1 MVHRQFVRGAPVL
14 GLAVLLFTGGC
25 SEDPVTATDGG
36 VPQPD
41 GEVGPDVPE
50 NLAPDA
56 APIGEDNNCAAYEYR
71 GTTYNCDTL
80 DRCNE
85 GDFQYRLACC
95 ECDPRYCEPDPA
107 GCDPVEPEPEGNPDP
122 EPGPGPA
129 AESCMGCHNGAATN
143 DYSGNGLENPHPFP
157 PAQYVPCTGC
167 HGGNGRGAG
176 TNGSHV
182 PPPPEIGD
190 RNFQANNNKAFFNR
204 VTLAGVDKLTPDPY
218 VGPSGTQHSN
228 LDYLQFINPGDL
240 RVVSAGRGCGQQ
252 GCHYDEHAQWVPRS
266 MLATSTGI
274 FSATRFLVGVD
285 NRIPEYRTNRDA
297 NSLADSSPRA
307 VQNPGFSEGTAV
319 VGEVGRLVE
328 QPELAGFNGPMRDNG
343 NYLAAN
349 LPNHIINA
357 NQDPQRPNRVR
368 AGSPLETLIDSQ
380 VSITCGDCHLHSAGA
395 NNRYADFRSSG
406 CTSCHMEYSYDG
418 RHAGFDPNVPRD
430 EPANPDAIAAGERAH
445 VLSHQI
451 RNVAKILPNGAFVRG
466 ISDRACVGC
475 HQGSNRTVLQF
486 WGIRLDQNQNLVNN
500 VQYPANPDTFQNTA
514 QDQRLYSAAV
524 ANNTFNGRNANQ
536 YILTEDYDAD
546 GRDDTPPDIH
556 YERGLGCIDCH
567 GSRDVH
573 GGVAGDATSGQ
584 IRSRMN
590 QSVAVRCENCHG
602 TVGDF
607 APTVPCTTYTGQAAE
622 CVADDKGNAMRH
634 VTKDGQGHFWL
645 ISRLDGQRH
654 YLPQTKDI
662 TVLSQRTHP
671 ITSVNLYSP
680 KASYAMGR
688 ADGNPATGTGPVQA
702 NPNLYTEGFSHMD
715 TMDCQSCH
723 ASWTNNCIGCHLANE
738 YDVNPANYFFSNITG
753 ERILLKQTAAD
764 FVYQSPVFQYLGVNS
779 RGKITR
785 VYPGQKVFWRFV
797 DLNGDTSDVFVFS
810 DRLGEGNNP
819 AVGGR
824 NDFPA
829 GAMNQLMP
837 HSIRGA
843 VDAQNEGPNYCVACH
858 INDAMIDNAALMA
871 QYAAFVAAYDNADF
885 ANIDFNVLQA
895 EIGQNTGNQNNS
907 PFFVRMMSGMGTGLF
922 LFDAAGCPV
931 NPLDA
936 DAARFNCN
944 GAAPADTFADQV
956 NNVVYDLD
964 RAVEFNGIPNTSNA
978 HPRENFQGAQR
989 GGATNGQMA
998 GPLGSQTLQRLM
1010 GGDNINNA
1018 LILDAWFDAD
1028 GNAQGEAANL
1038 LQ

>member
-1 MVHRQFVRGAPVL
+1 
-14 GLAVLLFTGGC
+14 
-25 SEDPVTATDGG
+25 
-36 VPQPD
+36 
-41 GEVGPDVPE
+41 
-50 NLAPDA
+50 
-56 APIGEDNNCAAYEYR
+56 
-71 GTTYNCDTL
+71 
-80 DRCNE
+80 
-85 GDFQYRLACC
+85 
-95 ECDPRYCEPDPA
+95 
-107 GCDPVEPEPEGNPDP
+107 
-122 EPGPGPA
+122 
-129 AESCMGCHNGAATN
+129 
-143 DYSGNGLENPHPFP
+143 
-157 PAQYVPCTGC
+157 
-167 HGGNGRGAG
+167 
-176 TNGSHV
+176 
-182 PPPPEIGD
+182 
-190 RNFQANNNKAFFNR
+190 
-204 VTLAGVDKLTPDPY
+204 
-218 VGPSGTQHSN
+218 
-228 LDYLQFINPGDL
+228 
-240 RVVSAGRGCGQQ
+240 
-252 GCHYDEHAQWVPRS
+252 
-266 MLATSTGI
+266 
-274 FSATRFLVGVD
+274 
-285 NRIPEYRTNRDA
+285 
-297 NSLADSSPRA
+297 
-307 VQNPGFSEGTAV
+307 
-319 VGEVGRLVE
+319 
-328 QPELAGFNGPMRDNG
+328 MRDNG

-349 LPNHIINA
+349 LNNHIINA

-475 HQGSNRTVLQF
+475 HQGSNRTVLQY

-500 VQYPANPDTFQNTA
+500 FQYPANPDTFQNTA

-556 YERGLGCIDCH
+556 YERGIGCIDCH
-567 GSRDVH
+567 GSRDLH

-590 QSVAVRCENCHG
+590 QVVAVSCENCHG
-602 TVGDF
+602 SVGDF

-622 CVADDKGNAMRH
+622 CVTDSKGNPMRH

-843 VDAQNEGPNYCVACH
+843 VDAQNEGPNYCVSCH
-858 INDAMIDNAALMA
+858 INDAMIDNADLMA
-871 QYAAFVAAYDNADF
+871 QYAAFVAAYDNAGLCQHRLQRAASRDWPEHRQPEQLT
-885 ANIDFNVLQA
+885 VLRAHDVGHGNRPLPLRRQRLP
-895 EIGQNTGNQNNS
+895 GQPARRRRQPVLLQRRRPGRHLRRPGQQRRLRS
-907 PFFVRMMSGMGTGLF
+907 RPSRRVQRHPQHVQRPPARELP
-922 LFDAAGCPV
+922 GCPARRRDEW
-931 NPLDA
+931 PDGRPPRLA
-936 DAARFNCN
+936 DLAAHHGWRQHQQRADPRRVVRRRRQRP
-944 GAAPADTFADQV
+944 GRSRQPVAVIALLSRSVLAERLPPSPAPRSLPPPPS
-956 NNVVYDLD
+956 Y
-964 RAVEFNGIPNTSNA
+964 G
-978 HPRENFQGAQR
+978 
-989 GGATNGQMA
+989 
-998 GPLGSQTLQRLM
+998 
-1010 GGDNINNA
+1010 
-1018 LILDAWFDAD
+1018 
-1028 GNAQGEAANL
+1028 
-1038 LQ
+1038 